1 MLRVLLPT
9 TLATNKIAASW
20 VNTNFR
26 LGKITGV
33 GTPYTEV
40 TSLAA
45 KQVCFGPVKAQH
57 VQILLQNVELFSTL
71 CNNYSQPAATWFVA
85 RTLASFSLQRLWFR
99 AQIGGTRK
107 APLVAR
113 KTNSGMKVPPIQCAN
128 VVSCWSIC
136 LVSSLPRLSLC
147 LLLFGKCSSKTK
159 RPCCTACFQAER
171 SEAKVSHPLMS
182 MPKAFRSLSQTSIKR
197 SWGLTVRRFP
207 WANSP

>member
-1 MLRVLLPT
+1 MLRVLPPT

-71 CNNYSQPAATWFVA
+71 CNNYSQPAAT
-85 RTLASFSLQRLWFR
+85 
-99 AQIGGTRK
+99 
-107 APLVAR
+107 
-113 KTNSGMKVPPIQCAN
+113 
-128 VVSCWSIC
+128 
-136 LVSSLPRLSLC
+136 
-147 LLLFGKCSSKTK
+147 
-159 RPCCTACFQAER
+159 
-171 SEAKVSHPLMS
+171 
-182 MPKAFRSLSQTSIKR
+182 
-197 SWGLTVRRFP
+197 
-207 WANSP
+207 

>member
-1 MLRVLLPT
+1 MLRVLPPT
-9 TLATNKIAASW
+9 TRATNKIAASW

-40 TSLAA
+40 TSIAA

-99 AQIGGTRK
+99 GQIGGTRK

-113 KTNSGMKVPPIQCAN
+113 KTKSGIKVPPIQWAN

-147 LLLFGKCSSKTK
+147 LRLFGRCSSKTK
-159 RPCCTACFQAER
+159 RPRCTACFQAER
-171 SEAKVSHPLMS
+171 SEANVSHPLMS
-182 MPKAFRSLSQTSIKR
+182 MPNAFRSLLQTSI
-197 SWGLTVRRFP
+197 
-207 WANSP
+207 

>member
-107 APLVAR
+107 VPLVAR
-113 KTNSGMKVPPIQCAN
+113 KTNSGMKVPPIQCAK
-128 VVSCWSIC
+128 CGQL
-136 LVSSLPRLSLC
+136 LVYLPGFKPSS
-147 LLLFGKCSSKTK
+147 F
-159 RPCCTACFQAER
+159 
-171 SEAKVSHPLMS
+171 V
-182 MPKAFRSLSQTSIKR
+182 SLSAPVRKVLFKNKEALLHR
-197 SWGLTVRRFP
+197 LLPSWTFWSKGFP
-207 WANSP
+207 SVDVNAQGFQVPLADIYKA

>member
-1 MLRVLLPT
+1 M
-9 TLATNKIAASW
+9 
-20 VNTNFR
+20 
-26 LGKITGV
+26 
-33 GTPYTEV
+33 
-40 TSLAA
+40 
-45 KQVCFGPVKAQH
+45 
-57 VQILLQNVELFSTL
+57 ELFSSL

-113 KTNSGMKVPPIQCAN
+113 KTNSGMKVPPIQWAN

-197 SWGLTVRRFP
+197 NWGLTVRRFP